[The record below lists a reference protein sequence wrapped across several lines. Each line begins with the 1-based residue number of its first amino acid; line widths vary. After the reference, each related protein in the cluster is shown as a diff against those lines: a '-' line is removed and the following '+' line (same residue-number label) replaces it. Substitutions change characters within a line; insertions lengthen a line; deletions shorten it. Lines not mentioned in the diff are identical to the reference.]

1 MLKIAQAILGIP
13 DKTIFKRMPSTKET
27 EWSLNVQQH
36 DAKRAGKHFDLRLN
50 DPNTNHAY
58 SWALR
63 SLPASGQKVL
73 AIEQPTHSKDYM
85 GWSGVIESGYGAGKV
100 RSKIFDKIEVLDST
114 PDRITFNAYGPGQKV
129 TRYLLTRTSGKQ
141 WLLFNYTKVKDPN
154 IPDYKPKMKHME
166 IGKIDL
172 TDTSQVIAPKADGA
186 HTTISIRPNK
196 RLDVYSYRLSK
207 KRPERI
213 DHTYRTDLYK
223 LRGPKE
229 LGNTVIRSE
238 LYLPRQSAAIT
249 AGLLNTDVWKS
260 REKQLTMTGKLKNMI
275 FDVVRFKGKHVEDK
289 PYAEKLLMLKEINR
303 AIPQLKLP
311 ELAHTPVQKERLL
324 REIKNKHHPE
334 TTEGV
339 VLYNLDKSVPV
350 KAKMHEDYDVRII
363 GTFKADPASKYHGKG
378 IGGFV
383 VRPEY
388 DQSVTFKVGSG
399 LSDVERKLAY
409 SSPEDYIGQWAKIK
423 GYEKHVSGKIG
434 KPVYLGRRFEKYRS
448 GK

>member
-1 MLKIAQAILGIP
+1 MLKIAQTILGIP
-13 DKTIFKRMPSTKET
+13 DKTTFKGMPTTKET

-63 SLPASGQKVL
+63 KFPESGQKVL
-73 AIEQPTHSKDYM
+73 AVEQPTHAKSYM

-100 RSKIFDKIEVLDST
+100 RSKIFDRVEVLEST
-114 PDRITFNAYGPGQKV
+114 PDKITFNAYGPGQKV
-129 TRYLLTRTSGKQ
+129 TRYLLTRTSAKN

-154 IPDYKPKMKHME
+154 IPDYKPKMKHTE
-166 IGKIDL
+166 IDKVKLDDL
-172 TDTSQVIAPKADGA
+172 SQVIAPKADGA

-196 RLDVYSYRLSK
+196 RIDVYSYRLSK

-238 LYLPRQSAAIT
+238 LYLPRKPASTT

-260 REKQLTMTGKLKNMI
+260 REKQLTITGKLKNMI
-275 FDVVRFKGKHVEDK
+275 FDVVKYKGKFVEDK
-289 PYAEKLLMLKEINR
+289 PYAEKLLMLKEINK

-311 ELAHTPVQKERLL
+311 ELAYTPTQKQRLL
-324 REIKNKHHPE
+324 AAIKNKQHPE

-339 VLYNLDKSVPV
+339 VLYNLDKSVPA
-350 KAKMHEDYDVRII
+350 KAKMHEDYDVRIV
-363 GTFKADPASKYHGKG
+363 GTFEADPTSKYHGKG

-383 VRPEY
+383 VSPEY

-399 LSDVERKLAY
+399 LSDVERRLAY
-409 SSPEDYIGQWAKIK
+409 DKPKDFVGQWAKIK
-423 GYEKHVSGKIG
+423 GYEKYVSGKIG

-448 GK
+448 K